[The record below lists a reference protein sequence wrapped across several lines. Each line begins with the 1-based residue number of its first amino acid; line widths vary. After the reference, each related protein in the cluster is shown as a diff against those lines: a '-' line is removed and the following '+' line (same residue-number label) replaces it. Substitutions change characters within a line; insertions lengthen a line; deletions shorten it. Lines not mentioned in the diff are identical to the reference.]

1 LRFNGEH
8 IRERMADYCVPRI
21 TSMIHKLGGLREEGL
36 VSRIFYLTSEGVA
49 QQLSLFEEPAVYDL
63 D

>member
-1 LRFNGEH
+1 
-8 IRERMADYCVPRI
+8 
-21 TSMIHKLGGLREEGL
+21 MIHKLGGLREEGL